1 MNKDSWSNHT
11 RALQQIAN
19 ELLEEELKNAANE
32 VKRFLQG
39 EREDT
44 NIADMN
50 EELLADVV
58 VDAGVSIEGSWNQR
72 GWSARDGVVA
82 VISIDTGKV
91 LDVIFL
97 SNSCATCEKMERK
110 QREGAISR
118 MDYLGWVIRHEQNC
132 FHNHEGSSQ
141 VIDSFSI
148 VIYGETCHLHLFLQ

>member
-11 RALQQIAN
+11 RALEQIAN
-19 ELLEEELKNAANE
+19 ELLDEELKNAANE

-44 NIADMN
+44 NIADTN

-58 VDAGVSIEGSWNQR
+58 VDAGVFIEGSWNQR
-72 GWSARDGVVA
+72 GWPARDGVVA

-97 SNSCATCEKMERK
+97 SNSCATCEQMERK
-110 QREGAISR
+110 QREGAFPEWTT
-118 MDYLGWVIRHEQNC
+118 WVGLSDTKKI
-132 FHNHEGSSQ
+132 
-141 VIDSFSI
+141 VSI
-148 VIYGETCHLHLFLQ
+148 ITKGVRR